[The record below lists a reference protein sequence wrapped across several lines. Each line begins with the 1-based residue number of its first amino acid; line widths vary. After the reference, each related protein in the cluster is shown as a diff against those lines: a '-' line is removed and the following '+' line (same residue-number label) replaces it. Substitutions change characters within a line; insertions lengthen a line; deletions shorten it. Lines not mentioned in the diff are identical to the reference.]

1 MPRLPIIPE
10 GSWPR
15 RLNPTLAAEYVGE
28 PSAEAFLAKVGS
40 RYPRPRVDE
49 PGRQLWLRDQ
59 LDHILLEQLRMAD
72 AAKLFDATLQEELAT
87 DQKLTRIA
95 ESKVNTRAA

>member
-15 RLNPTLAAEYVGE
+15 RLNPALAAEYVGE

-59 LDHILLEQLRMAD
+59 LDHILLEQSDAD
-72 AAKLFDATLQEELAT
+72 VAELFVT
-87 DQKLTRIA
+87 KYKRG
-95 ESKVNTRAA
+95 SFGKGGKRG